1 MLKLRKNKKGF
12 TLVEL
17 IVVIAIMAVLAGV
30 VAGVTVSQLNKQ
42 TNKTGS
48 TQAKTIA
55 DYISTVTLT
64 GENEEGE
71 LKLLNA
77 DGTAFNTDNVKKL
90 IEEQYGAS
98 SITVTY
104 VASAP
109 TTAPKGEIRVYMEGT
124 TKVHV
129 QYYPKGTN
137 GQGAEYIVGTDG
149 VVSKPG
155 SAENAGE

>member
-71 LKLLNA
+71 LKLLDANGAFIA
-77 DGTAFNTDNVKKL
+77 DEVKKL
-90 IEEQYGAS
+90 VEKQYGAS
-98 SITVTY
+98 TIPVNYATAAGTANGEITVFI
-104 VASAP
+104 AD
-109 TTAPKGEIRVYMEGT
+109 G
-124 TKVHV
+124 KVNV
-129 QYYPKGTN
+129 SYKPKGTGN
-137 GQGAEYIVGTDG
+137 NTVYIVSTDG
-149 VVSKPG
+149 VVSKG
-155 SAENAGE
+155 

>member
-71 LKLLNA
+71 LKLLDANGAFIA
-77 DGTAFNTDNVKKL
+77 DEVKKL
-90 IEEQYGAS
+90 VGKQYGAS
-98 SITVTY
+98 TIPVKYATAAGTANGEITVFIADGKVNVSY
-104 VASAP
+104 K
-109 TTAPKGEIRVYMEGT
+109 PKGNGDNTVYIES
-124 TKVHV
+124 
-129 QYYPKGTN
+129 
-137 GQGAEYIVGTDG
+137 TDG
-149 VVSKPG
+149 VVSK
-155 SAENAGE
+155 GE

>member
-64 GENEEGE
+64 GENDETGE
-71 LKLLNA
+71 LKLLDENGAFDA
-77 DGTAFNTDNVKKL
+77 DEVKKL

-98 SITVTY
+98 TIIVTY

-109 TTAPKGEIRVYMEGT
+109 TTDPKGEIRVYLEGT

-129 QYYPKGTN
+129 KYYPKGTN
-137 GQGAEYIVGTDG
+137 GQGAEYIVGADG
-149 VVSKPG
+149 VVSVPSSNG
-155 SAENAGE
+155 

>member
-64 GENEEGE
+64 GENETDVP
-71 LKLLNA
+71 KLLND
-77 DGTAFNTDNVKKL
+77 DGTFNTQNVENL
-90 IEEQYGAS
+90 IKEQYGAS

-109 TTAPKGEIRVYMEGT
+109 TTAPNGEIRVYMEGT

-129 QYYPKGTN
+129 KYYPKGTN
-137 GQGAEYIVGTDG
+137 GQGAEYIVGADG
-149 VVSKPG
+149 VVSKPVQ
-155 SAENAGE
+155 AEDAGE